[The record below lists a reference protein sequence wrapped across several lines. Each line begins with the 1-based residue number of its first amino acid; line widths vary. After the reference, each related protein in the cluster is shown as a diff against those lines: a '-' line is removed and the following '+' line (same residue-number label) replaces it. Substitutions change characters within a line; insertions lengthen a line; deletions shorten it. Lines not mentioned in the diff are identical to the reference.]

1 MILTFKYY
9 LQFSPI
15 QSAVFN
21 GGSHHTSLNTE
32 QILLDKELQRKEA
45 GIRKTVLTLE
55 LKRFRSQVK
64 GK

>member
-1 MILTFKYY
+1 MILTVKYY

-15 QSAVFN
+15 QGAVFN
-21 GGSHHTSLNTE
+21 GVSHHTILNTE

-45 GIRKTVLTLE
+45 GSRKTVLTLE